1 MSDLIWGA
9 VDIVNRITN
18 NVRDIVQRHRKKV
31 IALVVISGT
40 TYMVVR
46 YVRGKLDEIKKIQ
59 SDQEKQLLRMR
70 YVHYL
75 C

>member
-31 IALVVISGT
+31 IALVVIGGT

-46 YVRGKLDEIKKIQ
+46 YVRGKLDEIKKLQ